1 MRIKVTHAESTMAD
15 PYDRA
20 APKRATNLS
29 VNSDLLRRAREL
41 DVNLSATLERAL
53 ADEVRRRQRDAWLDE
68 NRAAID
74 AYNDAVEKHGTFA
87 DTLRRF

>member
-1 MRIKVTHAESTMAD
+1 MRITVTHAESTMAD

-41 DVNLSATLERAL
+41 DVNLSATLEQAL
-53 ADEVRRRQRDAWLDE
+53 SDEVRRRQRDAWLNE

-74 AYNDAVEKHGTFA
+74 AYNEAVEKHGTFS

>member
-1 MRIKVTHAESTMAD
+1 MRIKIQHADTAMAD
-15 PYDRA
+15 PYDRD

-41 DVNLSATLERAL
+41 DVNLSATLEQAL
-53 ADEVRRRQRDAWLDE
+53 SDEVRRRQRDAWLNE

-74 AYNDAVEKHGTFA
+74 AYNEAVEKHGTFS

>member
-1 MRIKVTHAESTMAD
+1 MRIKVTHTESTMAD

-29 VNSDLLRRAREL
+29 VNSDLLRRARQTSR
-41 DVNLSATLERAL
+41 LSATLEQAL

-74 AYNDAVEKHGTFA
+74 AYNEAVEKHGTFS

>member
-1 MRIKVTHAESTMAD
+1 MRIQIQHADTALAD

-41 DVNLSATLERAL
+41 DVNLSATLEQAL
-53 ADEVRRRQRDAWLDE
+53 SDEVRRRQRDAWLNE

-74 AYNDAVEKHGTFA
+74 AYNAAVEKHGTFS
-87 DTLRRF
+87 DTLRSF

>member
-1 MRIKVTHAESTMAD
+1 MRINIAHVESAMAD

-41 DVNLSATLERAL
+41 DVNLSATLEQAL

-68 NRAAID
+68 NRTAIN
-74 AYNDAVEKHGTFA
+74 AYNEAVEKHGTFS
-87 DTLRRF
+87 DRLRRF